1 MTPLQGKIAVVT
13 GGNSGIGYA
22 TAERFRRDGA
32 TVVITGRSAER
43 VAEAARALSVEGV
56 VADVRDLASVAAA
69 AERIGAQHGRVDVL
83 FVNAGVG
90 FFEPVGGITE
100 ESFDAIMDVN
110 FKGAVF
116 TLERFLPYLQPGSS
130 VINLSSINAHTGMS
144 STAIYAA
151 SKAAM
156 NSYTRTASTELAARG
171 IRVNAINP
179 GPVETPFFGKTGL
192 NEEQIQGFATQIQN
206 AIPLGRFGKP
216 EDVANVAAF
225 LASDQTAWV
234 TGSEYTVDGGSI
246 VNRFAG

>member
-1 MTPLQGKIAVVT
+1 MPSLHNKIAVVT

-22 TAERFRRDGA
+22 TAERFKRDGA
-32 TVVITGRSAER
+32 TVVITGRNAER
-43 VAEAARALSVEGV
+43 VSEAASKLGVQGV
-56 VADVRDLASVAAA
+56 VADVRNLQSVAAA
-69 AERIGAQHGRVDVL
+69 AEQIGAQHGRVDIL

-90 FFEPVGGITE
+90 FFEPVGSITE
-100 ESFDAIMDVN
+100 DTFDTIMDIN

-116 TLERFLPYLQPGSS
+116 TLERFLPYLKAGSS
-130 VINLSSINAHTGMS
+130 VINLSSINAHTGM
-144 STAIYAA
+144 TTTGIYAA

-156 NSYTRTASTELAARG
+156 NSWNRTASTELAPKG

-179 GPVETPFFGKTGL
+179 GPVETPIFSKTGMSD
-192 NEEQIQGFATQIQN
+192 EQISGFAATLKDT
-206 AIPLGRFGKP
+206 IPLGRFGKP

-225 LASDQTAWV
+225 LASDEAAWV